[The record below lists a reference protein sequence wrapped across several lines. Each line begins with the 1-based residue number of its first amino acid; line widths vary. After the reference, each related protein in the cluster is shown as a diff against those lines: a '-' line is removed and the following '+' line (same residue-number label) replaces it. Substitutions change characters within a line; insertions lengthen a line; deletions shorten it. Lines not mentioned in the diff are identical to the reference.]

1 MMEKSSFNLSIDLRG
16 TPCPLNY
23 VRCKLALEDLE
34 ISDSLLV
41 ILDKGEPQEMV
52 IPGLINEGHKVD
64 IINESS
70 LWVEFIVICGKE

>member
-1 MMEKSSFNLSIDLRG
+1 MTNKSSFSLSIDLRG

-70 LWVEFIVICGKE
+70 LWVECIVICGKK